1 MRLIGIIKE
10 KVKNL
15 KEKFTKK
22 TDTQKE
28 IEKLAKEKD
37 KETLKQQKKK
47 EKQQKSKDAFMVY
60 NLSREYKKRKKFD
73 IHKSTEEFLEKAG
86 VDENP
91 GVLNRRILV
100 FSASLTGLLILVT
113 IIASVVLGSFF
124 FDALLVIF
132 LIATLVFIGIYA
144 ISFVAFFFYLDLKI
158 YKRTKQLEEVLPDF
172 LQLTSANI
180 SAGMPIDRALWLAV
194 RPRFGVLAKEI
205 EEIAKANIAGEDLN
219 AALIKFSKK
228 YDSRI
233 LRESINLLIAGI
245 ESGGEIG
252 NLLNKISVN
261 ISETRLMQKEIAAN
275 VMTYVIFISVATIVA
290 APFLFALSSQLLST
304 TKQITE
310 NIDMDETSS
319 SGSMLK
325 FDFTN
330 EGVKISDFNNFALMI
345 MIFSSFFSVAIISVI
360 RKGNV
365 KDGLKLFPVFL
376 AVSLVI
382 FYISRLLFSYLMT
395 DMI

>member
-1 MRLIGIIKE
+1 MKIIERIKE
-10 KVKNL
+10 KLKSVKD
-15 KEKFTKK
+15 KFTKK
-22 TDTQKE
+22 SDAQKE
-28 IEKLAKEKD
+28 IAKLAKQKEKES
-37 KETLKQQKKK
+37 KKQEKKLKKQEKKK
-47 EKQQKSKDAFMVY
+47 DSKLVY
-60 NLSREYKKRKKFD
+60 YTVRERKKIRKFD
-73 IHKSTEEFLEKAG
+73 FHKSTEEFLEKAG
-86 VDENP
+86 VDQNP
-91 GVLNRRILV
+91 RMLNKKILIFAVSFTGFLV
-100 FSASLTGLLILVT
+100 FAT
-113 IIASVVLGSFF
+113 IITSIILGSFF
-124 FDALLVIF
+124 MDALLVIF
-132 LIATLVFIGIYA
+132 LIATLVFVGIYA
-144 ISFVAFFFYLDLKI
+144 LSLVAFFFYLDLRI
-158 YKRTKQLEEVLPDF
+158 YRRTKELEDVLPDF

-219 AALIKFSKK
+219 AALINFSNK
-228 YDSRI
+228 YNSRI
-233 LRESINLLIAGI
+233 LKESINLLIAGI

-252 NLLNKISVN
+252 LLLNKISIN

-304 TKQITE
+304 TKQITQ

-319 SGSMLK
+319 SSSFLK
-325 FDFTN
+325 FDFSN
-330 EGVKISDFNNFALMI
+330 EGVKLTDFNNFALMI

-365 KDGLKLFPVFL
+365 KGGLKLFPIFL

-382 FYISRLLFSYLMT
+382 FYISKMFFAYLMA
-395 DMI
+395 DLL